1 MSSNVYLDNAVSF
14 CDYGKSVK
22 KKQLKND
29 GDGHMVVTIDKKKY
43 KLDME
48 AGVVL

>member
-1 MSSNVYLDNAVSF
+1 MSNVYLDNAVSF
-14 CDYGKSVK
+14 CEYGKSVK
-22 KKQLKND
+22 KKQCKND
-29 GDGHMVVTIDKKKY
+29 GKGHMIVTIKKKKY